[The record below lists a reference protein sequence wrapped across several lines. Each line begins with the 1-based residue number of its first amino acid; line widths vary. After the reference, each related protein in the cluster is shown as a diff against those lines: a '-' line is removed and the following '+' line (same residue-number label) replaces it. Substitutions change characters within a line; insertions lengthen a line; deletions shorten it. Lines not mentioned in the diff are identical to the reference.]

1 MPRSGW
7 TLTTDCLRYAET
19 TLGFL
24 RADPIGNTVPLGIAV
39 RLHLDAPTA
48 AAADCYGWWRDEAG
62 AIQAAFSSQPPRALS
77 LSAGVPERAAKELT
91 QSWLTAGLDR
101 PAGVFGQV
109 ETAEAIAAEFAA
121 HTGGG
126 YRLRPRHAMR
136 LFAFREPTPPDPAPR
151 GGHRAATPA
160 ELELLTRWDV
170 AFHEDCGISVRGD
183 RMPFARARIRE
194 GREILWVVDGLPVA
208 TATRSTVVAGSSRIT
223 GVYTPPEH
231 RRHGYAAAVT
241 WAATQCAQDAG
252 ATDVLLHADLTN
264 PTSNAVYHRLG
275 YRPVHDVSEFEL
287 TG

>member
-7 TLTTDCLRYAET
+7 TFTADCLRYAET

-48 AAADCYGWWRDEAG
+48 AGADRYGWWRDEEG
-62 AIQAAFSSQPPRALS
+62 AVRAAFSSQPPRALS
-77 LSAGVPERAAKELT
+77 LSAAVPERAAKELAPA
-91 QSWLTAGLDR
+91 WLAAGLDR

-109 ETAEAIAAEFAA
+109 ETAEAIAADFAG

-126 YRLRPRHAMR
+126 YRLRPKHAMR
-136 LFAFREPTPPDPAPR
+136 LFAFLEPTPPDPAPR
-151 GGHRAATPA
+151 GAHRAATLD
-160 ELELLTRWDV
+160 ELDLLTRWDV
-170 AFHEDCGISVRGD
+170 AFHEDCGITVRGD

-208 TATRSTVVAGSSRIT
+208 TATYSTVVAGSSRIT

-231 RRHGYAAAVT
+231 RRRGYAAAVT
-241 WAATQCAQDAG
+241 WSVTQVAQDAG
-252 ATDVLLHADLTN
+252 ATDVLLHTDLSN
-264 PTSNAVYHRLG
+264 PTSNAVYQRLG
-275 YRPVHDVSEFEL
+275 YRPVHDASEFEL
-287 TG
+287 TD